1 MADGAR
7 AGVLSEGLRVLNK
20 GKNIAANAGG
30 ICLNAEIYDLNGP
43 EREREEAVNSD
54 KEEL

>member
-54 KEEL
+54 KEEM